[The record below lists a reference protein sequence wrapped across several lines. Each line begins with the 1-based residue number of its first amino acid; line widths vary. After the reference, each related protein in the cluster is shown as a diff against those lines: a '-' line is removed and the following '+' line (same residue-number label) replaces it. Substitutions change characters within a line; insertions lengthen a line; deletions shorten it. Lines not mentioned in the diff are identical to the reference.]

1 MDDSSAVAAP
11 SMPAAGAD
19 HDELQSGEDRRAVL
33 HRGAVVGGLLVA
45 GLTAAVAAA
54 GPAAADGE
62 VLVAGTTPPQPL
74 RVEPSAG
81 TATPEGSRVDHVHP
95 TTGLAV
101 VSASNTF
108 LAGAAYTLPL
118 ATDVAL
124 AVVVGTEPAPRWTA
138 AADGTLS
145 WGPGSAVADVVL
157 LRSGPGALNLV
168 GSLVVRHDAAG
179 IDEPEVVLDGEAAG
193 RARSLQYTTAGVPRW
208 TVEADASPETGANSG
223 SAFAVRSWTDAGTPL
238 RTALRVARDT
248 GDWSILPAS
257 SGTSP
262 RMSVGD
268 DATTAGVK
276 LHVKSTLGSAL
287 GLQTEVTS
295 GVGPVDVAV
304 AQAATTAGSLSAT
317 FGSRLLFQ
325 ARKGTVVANVAGVA
339 ALRDGADN
347 SGALVLQTSA
357 AGALTERLRITSTGN
372 VGIGTATAFGGG
384 KGVLALAFAAA
395 TPTTTPV
402 GGGILYT
409 TADGL
414 FWRGSGGTVTKVAAA

>member
-1 MDDSSAVAAP
+1 MDDSRAVAVTSSHAE
-11 SMPAAGAD
+11 GAD
-19 HDELQSGEDRRAVL
+19 RDASQEAEDRRAVL
-33 HRGAVVGGLLVA
+33 HRGALVGGLLLA
-45 GLTAAVAAA
+45 GLTASVAAA

-62 VLVAGTTPPQPL
+62 VLVAGTTPAQPL
-74 RVEPSAG
+74 GVEPSAG

-101 VSASNTF
+101 LSASNTF

-118 ATDVAL
+118 STDVAL
-124 AVVVGTEPAPRWTA
+124 AVVLGSETVPRWSA

-145 WGPGSAVADVVL
+145 WGPGNAVADVVL
-157 LRSGPGALNLV
+157 SRSGPGVLNLV

-208 TVEADASPETGANSG
+208 TVEADASPESGANSG
-223 SAFAVRSWTDAGTPL
+223 SAFTVRSWTDAGAPL

-268 DATTAGVK
+268 DGTTAGVK
-276 LHVKSTLGSAL
+276 LHVKSTLGTAL
-287 GLQTEVTS
+287 GLQTEVTT
-295 GVGPVDVAV
+295 GAGPVDVAV
-304 AQAATTAGSLSAT
+304 AQAATTASTLSAT

-325 ARKGTVVANVAGVA
+325 ARKGTAVASVAGVA
-339 ALRDGADN
+339 AVRDGADN
-347 SGALVLQTSA
+347 GGALVLQTAA
-357 AGALTERLRITSTGN
+357 AGALAERVRITSTGN

-384 KGVLALAFAAA
+384 RGVLALAFAAA
-395 TPTTTPV
+395 APTTTPV

-409 TADGL
+409 TAEGL